1 MHDTVNHSYEFI
13 NSETGDHTQNIE
25 STWWRVKRFLPR
37 GGTNHQM
44 YKSYFAEFHF
54 CHKYLQD
61 SNDMYIA
68 FLDKVKSVYCPSL
81 HL

>member
-1 MHDTVNHSYEFI
+1 MHGTVNHSYEFV
-13 NSETGDHTQNIE
+13 NSETGDHTQNID
-25 STWWRVKRFLPR
+25 STWRTIKRFLPR

-44 YKSYFAEFHF
+44 YESYFVEYLFRR
-54 CHKYLQD
+54 KYLHD

-81 HL
+81 HH